1 MVTALRDTGIFQ
13 VISGILAG
21 RPIDGTYSESYQRIL
36 METVDDPSLPILW
49 DLDVGHAAPRC
60 IIPLGVPATVDVPR
74 QRIDFHRP

>member
-1 MVTALRDTGIFQ
+1 
-13 VISGILAG
+13 
-21 RPIDGTYSESYQRIL
+21 

-60 IIPLGVPATVDVPR
+60 IIPLGVPATVDVLR